1 MLLFQPEE
9 NDNVLKMDVTEI
21 QVEPRIL
28 LKATKPTQ
36 IPALNLWLFLLSFTP
51 ALYFSAAKCVLLSYP
66 SSLCDGK
73 FCITG
78 AGQKR
83 SCGATRTVI
92 KFQTENDICQL
103 YKNIQTFM
111 MYLASM
117 FKTIFH

>member
-51 ALYFSAAKCVLLSYP
+51 ALYFL
-66 SSLCDGK
+66 
-73 FCITG
+73 F
-78 AGQKR
+78 
-83 SCGATRTVI
+83 SCKMCVI
-92 KFQTENDICQL
+92 KLPKQFV
-103 YKNIQTFM
+103 
-111 MYLASM
+111 
-117 FKTIFH
+117 